1 AEPVGSLRG
10 GCFAA
15 RSSPAAE
22 AAGRKSGPAHPAGA
36 RGCLCP
42 ASGGLCRRRGR
53 GSTGA
58 CPRPGP
64 GAAMAGEVKTKLSKN
79 LLRMKFM
86 QRGLDLETKK
96 QLEEEEKKII
106 SEEHWYLDLP
116 ELKEKESFIIEERS
130 FMPCEDLLYGRM
142 SFKGFNPEI
151 EKLMIQMNSR
161 YKREEIEADDTA
173 EADVSDEEMARRYE
187 TLVGTIGKKFL
198 KKRDQHV
205 LEGEDENSNMRPSK
219 AKKMFL
225 KPQD

>member
-1 AEPVGSLRG
+1 MN
-10 GCFAA
+10 
-15 RSSPAAE
+15 
-22 AAGRKSGPAHPAGA
+22 
-36 RGCLCP
+36 
-42 ASGGLCRRRGR
+42 GGLGC
-53 GSTGA
+53 SQ
-58 CPRPGP
+58 
-64 GAAMAGEVKTKLSKN
+64 
-79 LLRMKFM
+79 FM
-86 QRGLDLETKK
+86 QRGLDSETKK

-161 YKREEIEADDTA
+161 YKKEEIEADDKM

-187 TLVGTIGKKFL
+187 SLVGTIGKKFL
-198 KKRDQHV
+198 KKRDRHELQD
-205 LEGEDENSNMRPSK
+205 EDEDENSNLRPSNV
-219 AKKMFL
+219 KKMFL

>member
-1 AEPVGSLRG
+1 
-10 GCFAA
+10 
-15 RSSPAAE
+15 
-22 AAGRKSGPAHPAGA
+22 
-36 RGCLCP
+36 
-42 ASGGLCRRRGR
+42 
-53 GSTGA
+53 
-58 CPRPGP
+58 
-64 GAAMAGEVKTKLSKN
+64 MAGEVKTKLSKN

-86 QRGLDLETKK
+86 QRGLDSQTKK

-116 ELKEKESFIIEERS
+116 DLKEKESFIIEERS

-151 EKLMIQMNSR
+151 EKLMVQMNS
-161 YKREEIEADDTA
+161 KCKEEEIEEDDKM

-198 KKRDQHV
+198 RKRDQRV
-205 LEGEDENSNMRPSK
+205 LQDEVEEDVNSNTIPSKK
-219 AKKMFL
+219 AKKKFL